1 MHCCRVWLWIIS
13 WFGMGFFLH
22 VGFILFENSCVPTQ
36 TPSSSEESHK
46 QIVEE
51 AAARFRS
58 HMAVSSVEYRNFDN
72 ERLENRRN
80 HKQSHSRYGNVKH
93 VGPVSFL
100 MFFALLREN
109 LAKAVSFPWVES
121 MWQDM
126 TWHDIPIWE
135 CFVLCRFATLKNVGL
150 ISHDFRQC
158 LTCWTILV

>member
-1 MHCCRVWLWIIS
+1 
-13 WFGMGFFLH
+13 MGFFLH

-109 LAKAVSFPWVES
+109 LAKAVSFP
-121 MWQDM
+121 
-126 TWHDIPIWE
+126 
-135 CFVLCRFATLKNVGL
+135 
-150 ISHDFRQC
+150 
-158 LTCWTILV
+158 